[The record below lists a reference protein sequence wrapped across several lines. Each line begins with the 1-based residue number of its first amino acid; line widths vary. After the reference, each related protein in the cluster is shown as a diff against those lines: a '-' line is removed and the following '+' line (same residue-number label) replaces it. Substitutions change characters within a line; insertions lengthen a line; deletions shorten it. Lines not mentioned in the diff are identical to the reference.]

1 MVARYQH
8 SRHLV
13 AMLNTFADAAAE
25 LPAGWERKLNKEGK
39 VNTYSVSPLMFMCVS
54 DTLCLYIAKIYR
66 EKGVEFTHSL
76 A

>member
-13 AMLNTFADAAAE
+13 AMLNTFADTAAE

-39 VNTYSVSPLMFMCVS
+39 VSTYSVISINTLVVLCVIRS
-54 DTLCLYIAKIYR
+54 KST
-66 EKGVEFTHSL
+66 
-76 A
+76 